1 MPQTL
6 CFLMIFN
13 STFTEMYDDM
23 FRIAF
28 ATLVIFN
35 YVYSNNIFYIFFRC
49 RRGKARFC
57 QLSVNFF

>member
-1 MPQTL
+1 
-6 CFLMIFN
+6 MIFN